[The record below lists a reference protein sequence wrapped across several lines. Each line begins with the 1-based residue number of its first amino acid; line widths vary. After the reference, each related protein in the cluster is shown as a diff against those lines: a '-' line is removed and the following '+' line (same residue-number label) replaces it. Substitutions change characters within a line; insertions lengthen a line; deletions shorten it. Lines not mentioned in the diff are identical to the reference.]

1 MDLLWN
7 NLTNPALLLFALGI
21 LFRILKSD
29 FKIPDSSSKFIA
41 IYLLFSI
48 GFKGGQELA
57 HSGMS
62 PEIVRALLLGVFL
75 SAAIPLYAF
84 FLLKRFFNPANA
96 GAIAAAYGSVSAV
109 TFVAAQGF
117 LEFQGLNPPGYAV
130 AVMAAME
137 IPAIAVGILLI
148 QKFDPKTGVS
158 DTGEQASW
166 IRHAMTNGSVLLLLG
181 SLLAGLLSNPSSAAG
196 IEPFT
201 HDLFKGFLALFLL
214 DMGLLT
220 AQGLR
225 RFLKSGG
232 KAVFFAVL
240 FPLINGC
247 LTVVLSRWVTEDLAG
262 RFLLCVL
269 AASASYIAVPA
280 ALKMAAP
287 KADPGIYVPMAL
299 GITFPFNLVLG
310 MPLYFTLLTPT
321 W

>member
-109 TFVAAQGF
+109 TF
-117 LEFQGLNPPGYAV
+117 
-130 AVMAAME
+130 MAAME

-310 MPLYFTLLTPT
+310 MPLYFTLSTPT